1 MINNV
6 FHFDKFLWHYLRVK
20 NFIYLL
26 SIPISFLICFLVF
39 IITYDE
45 TDFERYREI
54 PLHKYCS
61 SSDDYVKCVFNNSP
75 IGDFEDSVLRK
86 PYPDNDYVKNDEGG
100 CDISF
105 LGGFKYTN
113 TAQDYQERKKFLNAC
128 NPYIVNAYNIGT
140 GLSGELI
147 NNNYLDTMS
156 VTLFQMLGIEPSDK
170 NLTDEML
177 SRFKKYIQNPYLTK
191 DDSGKTNSEIV
202 EWVWQSK
209 KPEFIYKGYT
219 FSYGWLFLA
228 VFPILVAFYIYLKF
242 FQSNRPIFTA
252 ETFNW
257 LQSKKK
263 FRVSI
268 LMSTVWFLIWL
279 IILFNL
285 ERRVNPF
292 DNSDAWFFYIYGIY
306 PLLTIIS
313 SRFIVT
319 AEDK

>member
-1 MINNV
+1 M
-6 FHFDKFLWHYLRVK
+6 KK
-20 NFIYLL
+20 FIYLL

-75 IGDFEDSVLRK
+75 IGDFEDSILRE
-86 PYPDNDYVKNDEGG
+86 PYADNEHASGDEGG
-100 CDISF
+100 CDRDF
-105 LGGFKYTN
+105 LGDFEYIDKT
-113 TAQDYQERKKFLNAC
+113 QDYRLRKKFLQAC
-128 NPYIVNAYNIGT
+128 NPYIANGYLIGR
-140 GLSGELI
+140 GMSGKLI
-147 NNNYLDTMS
+147 NNNYWDSTSVILFKSLD
-156 VTLFQMLGIEPSDK
+156 IEPSDSQ
-170 NLTDEML
+170 LTQERL
-177 SRFKKYIQNPYLTK
+177 LNFKQYIQNPYLTK

-202 EWVWQSK
+202 EWVWQSM

-219 FSYGWLFLA
+219 FSYGWLFIA

-242 FQSNRPIFTA
+242 FQSSRPIFTA

-268 LMSTVWFLIWL
+268 LMSIAWFLIWL